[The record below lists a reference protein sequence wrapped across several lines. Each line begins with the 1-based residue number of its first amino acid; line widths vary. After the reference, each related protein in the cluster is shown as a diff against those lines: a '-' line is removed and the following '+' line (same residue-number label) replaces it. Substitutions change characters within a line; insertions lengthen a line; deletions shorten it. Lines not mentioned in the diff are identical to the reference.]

1 MQFGYGDTSV
11 PVNSALHITQ
21 LQKKRHRVGAKRAPI
36 PQTHMFSLESFKIL
50 EFGEQVTY
58 VRWSAVRHSK
68 MRCLVPSYQ
77 ISAELNNKKRL
88 NESVKMKGIAMMGVR
103 MKKTTKANTAGRTI

>member
-1 MQFGYGDTSV
+1 M
-11 PVNSALHITQ
+11 I
-21 LQKKRHRVGAKRAPI
+21 RKRAGFLI
-36 PQTHMFSLESFKIL
+36 DFQIDKQLMTLIFFLNLKIL

-103 MKKTTKANTAGRTI
+103 MKKTTKANTVTAGI

>member
-1 MQFGYGDTSV
+1 M
-11 PVNSALHITQ
+11 I
-21 LQKKRHRVGAKRAPI
+21 RKRAGFLI
-36 PQTHMFSLESFKIL
+36 DFQIDKQLMTLIFFLNLKIL

>member
-1 MQFGYGDTSV
+1 M
-11 PVNSALHITQ
+11 I
-21 LQKKRHRVGAKRAPI
+21 RKRAGFLI
-36 PQTHMFSLESFKIL
+36 DFQIDKQLMTLIFFLNLKIL

-103 MKKTTKANTAGRTI
+103 MKKTTKANT

>member
-1 MQFGYGDTSV
+1 M
-11 PVNSALHITQ
+11 I
-21 LQKKRHRVGAKRAPI
+21 RKRAGFLI
-36 PQTHMFSLESFKIL
+36 DFQIDKQLMTLIFFLNLKIM